1 MQRTMTI
8 APITECMEKRGHIED
23 PKAMFVSAY
32 KRILD
37 ENKPKAH
44 PNASINFCFY
54 RPPLP
59 RKSSKQ
65 LKSRFPP
72 KRPGPRV
79 PGKRAIFPSLPP
91 LTLSPLLST
100 PLPCTTS
107 PPPLSLRRLC
117 SGSGVPHPCTAV
129 RRRPGTAPALF
140 PSAGG
145 G

>member
-1 MQRTMTI
+1 
-8 APITECMEKRGHIED
+8 
-23 PKAMFVSAY
+23 MFVSAY

-37 ENKPKAH
+37 ENKPKSH

-79 PGKRAIFPSLPP
+79 PGKRAIFSSLPP
-91 LTLSPLLST
+91 SHPQPSPLDATAVHYFSAA
-100 PLPCTTS
+100 PLPA
-107 PPPLSLRRLC
+107 PPLLELRCLLR
-117 SGSGVPHPCTAV
+117 
-129 RRRPGTAPALF
+129 APAHDF
-140 PSAGG
+140 GSATPPSRVAPPSLS
-145 G
+145 

>member
-1 MQRTMTI
+1 
-8 APITECMEKRGHIED
+8 
-23 PKAMFVSAY
+23 MFVSAY

-37 ENKPKAH
+37 ENKPKSH

-65 LKSRFPP
+65 LNSRFPP

-107 PPPLSLRRLC
+107 PPPLSFSAAPLPAPPLLELQCLLR
-117 SGSGVPHPCTAV
+117 
-129 RRRPGTAPALF
+129 APAHDFGSATPPSRAAPPSLSRATPSPFF
-140 PSAGG
+140 P
-145 G
+145 

>member
-1 MQRTMTI
+1 MGG
-8 APITECMEKRGHIED
+8 EEKRGITFIG
-23 PKAMFVSAY
+23 ARLNQFMALFVSAY

-79 PGKRAIFPSLPP
+79 PGKRSIFPSLPP

-100 PLPCTTS
+100 PLPCTPS

-117 SGSGVPHPCTAV
+117 SSSGAYSVPLPMTLDL
-129 RRRPGTAPALF
+129 RRRRAELRRHP
-140 PSAGG
+140 
-145 G
+145 